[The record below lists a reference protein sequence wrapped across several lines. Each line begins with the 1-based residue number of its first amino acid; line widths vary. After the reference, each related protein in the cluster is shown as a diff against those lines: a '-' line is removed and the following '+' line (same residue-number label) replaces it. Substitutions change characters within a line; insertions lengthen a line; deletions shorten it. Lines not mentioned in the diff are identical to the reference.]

1 MLCFYIVNASLL
13 FILQVISEK
22 LQTTLQE
29 EETQEFIPL
38 AFQLSEDYF
47 ISHPSKDVQLLVAC
61 CIADILRIHAPEA
74 PYKDQEQI
82 KVYFVN
88 L

>member
-1 MLCFYIVNASLL
+1 M
-13 FILQVISEK
+13 ISEK

-47 ISHPSKDVQLLVAC
+47 LSHPSKDVQLLVAC

-74 PYKDQEQI
+74 PYKDQDQI
-82 KVYFVN
+82 KVLLSISLFSFINYNCLYFR
-88 L
+88 